1 MPKDRRAWQ
10 LMDLPWAMKNP
21 TCLMATMTVL
31 IPAIFCQ
38 GAGSQVSSY
47 TLEVPDSVTVQRG
60 LCVHI
65 PCKFTYEDQFSTT
78 SQELYVY
85 WFKNDGSH
93 HDMDPSY
100 YSSRYVAGS
109 LVATND
115 PQQTVLRSAAYRF
128 QLTGDPAQRDCSF
141 AINYAELQV
150 EGIYYFRIEKGENL
164 RFSYLTNRD
173 RSFISPQ
180 VSVTEL
186 TEKPKILNS
195 SELVL
200 GKSITLTCQAP
211 GTCSWTHPKNWPK
224 ISWNTKL
231 IGSTGSPQNYQHS
244 NGSWTFASGFTFT
257 PLLEHQ
263 GKALTCRVSYPAIYS
278 KAVENTIHLDVTY
291 PPQDI
296 KIFVSV
302 TRPGHSDLS
311 RQIVEEDLVA
321 QEGDTISLLCQA
333 QGNPYPTLIWMK
345 SNKTLNSSTQD
356 QTLLLSNI
364 QSEDAGEYQCQAKN
378 FHGSIWKMLFME
390 VQYPPRTV
398 TFSVSQARRRDPT
411 LARDCPREVANG
423 SQLTAQEGDSLQLL
437 CRTNSNP
444 PVTASWVK
452 EGRTFKNLLDNWLNL
467 TKLTVEDEGEYRCQ
481 VKNSIASAQGIL
493 HLYVAYAPKLSRNP
507 HANTTCW
514 REDNDLLCN
523 CSLHSQPLPQIHWQV
538 DGKIVTENSSRTN
551 QKVSFSIQGNEV
563 TSSLCWTGSPE
574 GDHSIICLG
583 KNSFGVYTTHF
594 LLNSLKTGSHS
605 ALLISGLCG
614 ALLAVGVF
622 TLGLCLIKFYKQRKA
637 TSKASTVEAVDSVDS
652 ANGGHQRANNFSLIY
667 SNIMPSGQ
675 RAPYA
680 GQSKAA
686 GERNP
691 KARQISG
698 FPSPSTDEPDDLH
711 YATVEFKRK
720 GGPVPE
726 EESVE
731 YSPIKWK

>member
-390 VQYPPRTV
+390 VQY
-398 TFSVSQARRRDPT
+398 
-411 LARDCPREVANG
+411 
-423 SQLTAQEGDSLQLL
+423 
-437 CRTNSNP
+437 
-444 PVTASWVK
+444 
-452 EGRTFKNLLDNWLNL
+452 
-467 TKLTVEDEGEYRCQ
+467 
-481 VKNSIASAQGIL
+481 
-493 HLYVAYAPKLSRNP
+493 APKLSRNP